1 MGGAFICDKLLF
13 SLSTVWLYVLVWNS
27 FEFILFETF
36 WASWMCFF
44 FFFWI
49 WEILA
54 LISSNTLSFCLS
66 PIICRSVFLMVSQ
79 VSESLICFWF
89 FFLFH
94 SVSQTDWCQ
103 LTCFQVH
110 WFLIYYWAAVSTFS
124 FIFFISSYI
133 TQTYNFYLIF
143 FRKYFFYI
151 KIVRLVE
158 TLFSYSSLVVL
169 RWLLLSFVNSFF

>member
-1 MGGAFICDKLLF
+1 MINCFFLFQQFDCTCWCGTLL
-13 SLSTVWLYVLVWNS
+13 SLSCLK
-27 FEFILFETF
+27 LFEPLE
-36 WASWMCFF
+36 CVF

-151 KIVRLVE
+151 KIVSLVE

-169 RWLLLSFVNSFF
+169 TYLK